1 MYAGFDN
8 PHSLQAVN
16 VARDF
21 LMNRPFGEFSSV
33 MAGTHMVAKARR
45 AREVFRFIRI
55 NSPAYLR
62 VFHSDL
68 HVFREE
74 FVRTFA
80 GLMVGAVAG
89 LLFVSF
95 LSVALLVSAW
105 ETKLRLLAAWGVTA
119 GWLLI
124 ALAALTYAR
133 RALQAPVPFAN
144 FAQLLLRDLE
154 AIERAEP

>member
-1 MYAGFDN
+1 M
-8 PHSLQAVN
+8 
-16 VARDF
+16 VA
-21 LMNRPFGEFSSV
+21 S
-33 MAGTHMVAKARR
+33 THMIAKARR

-68 HVFREE
+68 NTFRDEL
-74 FVRTFA
+74 VRTSV
-80 GLMVGAVAG
+80 GLVAGAVAG

-105 ETKLRLLAAWGVTA
+105 ETKLRLVAAWGITA
-119 GWLLI
+119 GWLVI
-124 ALAALTYAR
+124 ALAGLTYAR
-133 RALQAPVPFAN
+133 GALRAPTPFAN
-144 FAQLLLRDLE
+144 FTQLLQRDLS

>member
-1 MYAGFDN
+1 M
-8 PHSLQAVN
+8 AV
-16 VARDF
+16 
-21 LMNRPFGEFSSV
+21 
-33 MAGTHMVAKARR
+33 GTHMIAKARR

-68 HVFREE
+68 NTFRDE
-74 FVRTFA
+74 FVRTSV
-80 GLMVGAVAG
+80 GLVAGAVAG

-105 ETKLRLLAAWGVTA
+105 ETKLRLVTAWGITA
-119 GWLLI
+119 GWLVI
-124 ALAALTYAR
+124 ALAGLTYAR
-133 RALQAPVPFAN
+133 RALRAPTPFAN
-144 FAQLLLRDLE
+144 FTQLLQRDLS